1 MEEKLPAH
9 RPGRLGRR
17 DFSGK
22 SPRSGPGHGG
32 LGPCDA
38 DAKEDPARAPIG
50 RVPAGRVIEGPVN
63 RAGAVSKG
71 PLFSGRRCRNYR
83 IPHAGG
89 PVFFDDPAGGPVV
102 GSGDAASDG
111 RTASPF
117 GFARRK
123 GSDGGG
129 RDHGAFCACP
139 VVRPSSFAGQIG
151 GGGDPAGI
159 GDRAGWFRGVF
170 FPREISGKII
180 G

>member
-1 MEEKLPAH
+1 TGPGGWAAGISPGSLPVRGRAMGAWGH
-9 RPGRLGRR
+9 VTPRRRKIRRGRRSGGFRRAGLSRVPSTGPGRFRRGR
-17 DFSGK
+17 FF
-22 SPRSGPGHGG
+22 
-32 LGPCDA
+32 
-38 DAKEDPARAPIG
+38 
-50 RVPAGRVIEGPVN
+50 
-63 RAGAVSKG
+63 RAGDAEIIESLMPADPFFSMIQQAVPSWG
-71 PLFSGRRCRNYR
+71 AAMPPL
-83 IPHAGG
+83 
-89 PVFFDDPAGGPVV
+89 
-102 GSGDAASDG
+102 
-111 RTASPF
+111 TAERLLPF

>member
-111 RTASPF
+111 RTASSL
-117 GFARRK
+117 R
-123 GSDGGG
+123 
-129 RDHGAFCACP
+129 
-139 VVRPSSFAGQIG
+139 VRPAEGKRRRGKRSWGFLCLSGRASFFVRRPNRWRRRS
-151 GGGDPAGI
+151 GGDWRSDRMVPRRLFSP
-159 GDRAGWFRGVF
+159 GDFG
-170 FPREISGKII
+170 
-180 G
+180 

>member
-1 MEEKLPAH
+1 MPAD
-9 RPGRLGRR
+9 PFFSMIQQAVPSWGAAMPPLTAGRL
-17 DFSGK
+17 
-22 SPRSGPGHGG
+22 
-32 LGPCDA
+32 L
-38 DAKEDPARAPIG
+38 
-50 RVPAGRVIEGPVN
+50 
-63 RAGAVSKG
+63 
-71 PLFSGRRCRNYR
+71 
-83 IPHAGG
+83 
-89 PVFFDDPAGGPVV
+89 
-102 GSGDAASDG
+102 
-111 RTASPF
+111 PF